1 MISCVVRTA
10 AAARN
15 KTCPAWP
22 FRVFLS
28 FVFIPRSVPISPT
41 ASPAERFAHIIGM
54 LCDAITARGPGG
66 VLPTPLLLLLWGRL
80 RRMATRMTRAAARL
94 AAGIPPP
101 APRPRPASP
110 RPSRPQ
116 PLRLPRRFAWVVVEV
131 PGSAVYGH
139 YLQALLADP
148 KMAPLAA
155 VPSVRRMLNPLCQM
169 LGVPARASRP
179 RRAPRRPAA
188 VLPPPP
194 RDRLGDRPAANAPPP
209 QATPVAA

>member
-1 MISCVVRTA
+1 VY
-10 AAARN
+10 
-15 KTCPAWP
+15 
-22 FRVFLS
+22 
-28 FVFIPRSVPISPT
+28 IPRPPPLSPT

-54 LCDAITARGPGG
+54 LCDAVAARGPGG

-80 RRMATRMTRAAARL
+80 RRMATRVTRAAARL
-94 AAGIPPP
+94 AAGIQPR
-101 APRPRPASP
+101 APRPQPATP

-116 PLRLPRRFAWVVVEV
+116 PLRLPRKYAWVVVEV
-131 PGSAVYGH
+131 PGTAAYGN

-148 KMAPLAA
+148 QMAPLAA
-155 VPSVRRMLNPLCQM
+155 IPSVRRMLNPLCQM

-179 RRAPRRPAA
+179 PRAPRCPAA